1 MEVIFF
7 YAEWCG
13 HCENMQGKWTSFV
26 NANKGKGIAFKK
38 IESEVIPPKFS
49 GLVDGFPT
57 FVVFKNG
64 KVVKKV
70 SGEQDD
76 LQFLLAHASGDAR
89 GSARRRHT
97 RRTRRTRRLRR

>member
-7 YAEWCG
+7 YADWCG
-13 HCENMQGKWTSFV
+13 HCENMQYKWTKFV
-26 NANKGKGIAFKK
+26 NANKGSGIAFKK
-38 IESEVIPPKFS
+38 IESEVIPSKFS

-57 FVVFKNG
+57 FVVFKDG
-64 KVVKKV
+64 KVVKKL

-76 LQFLLAHASGDAR
+76 LQFLLR
-89 GSARRRHT
+89 GGAGGRRRRHT